1 MFSPTGVILY
11 LLGAQYEYVI
21 DQDFMN
27 NNNNSNWIFEMIGQ
41 TFQSGK
47 RKILSE
53 K

>member
-1 MFSPTGVILY
+1 MF

-21 DQDFMN
+21 EQDFV
-27 NNNNSNWIFEMIGQ
+27 NNNSNWIFEIIGQ

-53 K
+53 KSFL